1 MLIYDLF
8 QNGLGEK
15 NMLRVEVKNRIQQL
29 NPWTA
34 DPDRAAG
41 FIDTFLP
48 TKYVVRRVEKT
59 TLTPDRAFL
68 IVGPRQSGK
77 STLAW
82 HLLRPFFPEVLFL
95 NMEEP
100 LLRIGFSSPIE
111 FVEHVRQDYPFIKAI
126 FLDEVQHMDE
136 AGLFVKGL
144 VDAKLGVPILVTG
157 SSSYHLASRTRE
169 SLAGRATRRR
179 LLPFSLTETLSDAA
193 PANPAAEKRLGRQM
207 LTEQLVFGCYPAV
220 FLTPRPKEK
229 VALLN
234 DLVEALILRDA
245 SDLFRIKRIDGFRKL
260 LPLLAG
266 QIGNLFNGSE
276 LASICNLDV
285 GTVNAYLEILEE
297 THIISRTRPFAG
309 GKRREITGSPKVFFL
324 DNGIRNQLLNAF
336 SEDLELRTD
345 KGQLLENWVF
355 AEIQKLLPLQSA
367 VKHWRSKAG
376 AEVDFI
382 IDHAGKIFAL
392 EVKYTALKLPKLTR
406 SARSFIDAYHPTQL
420 VVVNMAL
427 EDTITIEDTP
437 VHFITPCSLPKW
449 LTRIFEPSL

>member
-1 MLIYDLF
+1 MLGI
-8 QNGLGEK
+8 
-15 NMLRVEVKNRIQQL
+15 EVKNRIQQL
-29 NPWTA
+29 NPWIT
-34 DPDRAAG
+34 DPNRASG
-41 FIDTFLP
+41 FIDKFLP
-48 TKYVVRRVEKT
+48 RKYVSRTVEIT
-59 TLTPDRAFL
+59 ALTPDRAFL

-82 HLLRPFFPEVLFL
+82 HLLRPFFPDILFL

-111 FVEHVRQDYPFIKAI
+111 FVEHVRHDYPSLKAI

-136 AGLFVKGL
+136 AGLFVKGV
-144 VDAKLGVPILVTG
+144 VDAKLGIPILVTG

-193 PANPAAEKRLGRQM
+193 PANPAAQRRLCSDI
-207 LTEQLVFGCYPAV
+207 LAHQLVFGSYPAV
-220 FLTPRPKEK
+220 FLTPRQQQK
-229 VALLN
+229 VSLLN

-245 SDLFRIKRIDGFRKL
+245 SDLFKIKRIDGFRKL

-345 KGQLLENWVF
+345 KGQLLENWVYT
-355 AEIQKLLPLQSA
+355 EIQKVLPLQSA

-382 IDHAGKIFAL
+382 IDHAGKLFAL
-392 EVKYTALKLPKLTR
+392 EVKYAALKQPKLAR
-406 SARSFIDAYHPTQL
+406 SARSFIDAYHPTQF

-427 EDTITIEDTP
+427 EENTSVGDTP
-437 VHFITPCSLPKW
+437 VHFVTPCSLPKW
-449 LTRIFEPSL
+449 LFSIFGPSL

>member
-1 MLIYDLF
+1 MKNAGYGKTSML
-8 QNGLGEK
+8 G
-15 NMLRVEVKNRIQQL
+15 VEVKNRIQQL
-29 NPWTA
+29 NPWTT
-34 DPDRAAG
+34 DPNGASR
-41 FIDTFLP
+41 FIGTLLP
-48 TKYVVRRVEKT
+48 PKYVYRTIERS
-59 TLTPDRAFL
+59 TLTPDRALL

-82 HLLRPFFPEVLFL
+82 HLLRPFFPDVLFL

-100 LLRIGFSSPIE
+100 LLRIGFYSPIE
-111 FVEHVRQDYPFIKAI
+111 FVEHLREDYSFIKAI

-144 VDAKLGVPILVTG
+144 VDAKLRIPILVTG

-179 LLPFSLTETLSDAA
+179 LLPFSLAETLSDAA
-193 PANPAAEKRLGRQM
+193 PANSAAEKRLCNEM
-207 LTEQLVFGCYPAV
+207 LADQLVFGSYPAV
-220 FLTPRPKEK
+220 FLTSRQQGK
-229 VALLN
+229 VLLLN

-245 SDLFRIKRIDGFRKL
+245 SDLFKIKRIDGFRKL

-266 QIGNLFNGSE
+266 QIGNLMNVSE
-276 LASICNLDV
+276 LASICNMDV
-285 GTVNAYLEILEE
+285 GTVNAYIEILEE

-336 SEDLELRTD
+336 SQDLELRTD
-345 KGQLLENWVF
+345 KGQLFENWVF
-355 AEIQKLLPLQSA
+355 TEIQKVLPLQSA
-367 VKHWRSKAG
+367 VRHWRSKAG

-382 IDHAGKIFAL
+382 INHAGKNFAL
-392 EVKYTALKLPKLTR
+392 EVKYTALKQPKLSR
-406 SARSFIDAYHPTQL
+406 SARSFIDAYHPAQF

-427 EDTITIEDTP
+427 EVNTSVGDTP
-437 VHFITPCSLPKW
+437 VHFITPCSLPKR
-449 LTRIFEPSL
+449 LFSIFEPLS